1 MRRVVGVALPPG
13 PAFVDAVRRI
23 WEAGDAVFPIDL
35 RLPDAELRK
44 VIESVRP
51 THIFDGTDTSAVE
64 RGVPAEEGDAVVVA
78 TSGTTGHPKGVVLS
92 RDSIEYAVKVTSD
105 AIGVDPATDRWLLA
119 IPTAHMGGFSVI
131 ARALL
136 TDTPVIALSGFDPD
150 EFEQAARGGAT
161 LTSLVP
167 AALRRIDPGLLRKI
181 LLGGS
186 TMPPDRP
193 ANTITTYGLTETS
206 GGIVYDGRPLPGVEV
221 RIDDEGQIHL
231 KSPTLLRQ
239 YRAGTDPKVDGWLA
253 TGDVGTYQGGLLRV
267 EGRRD
272 ELINTGGEKVWP
284 SRVEEAL
291 AMHPK
296 VFDVAVTARPDPV
309 WTEAVTALVVP
320 IDRDDPPSLEA
331 LRDCVKD
338 VLPSYMAPKRVEYVD
353 AIPRSG
359 LGKVKRRALK
369 KMVSRKGG
377 PAEST

>member
-51 THIFDGTDTSAVE
+51 THIFDGSDTSAVE

-193 ANTITTYGLTETS
+193 AN
-206 GGIVYDGRPLPGVEV
+206 
-221 RIDDEGQIHL
+221 
-231 KSPTLLRQ
+231 
-239 YRAGTDPKVDGWLA
+239 TDPKVDGWLA